1 MCEGTADA
9 CTWTK
14 GISGRISFVS
24 KGVTMYTSVSN
35 GVGVAAG
42 ASTGG
47 GSGGGSKPNAAGM
60 VSASYAGMLAASL
73 LGLVAQAAL

>member
-47 GSGGGSKPNAAGM
+47 GSKPNAAGM

-73 LGLVAQAAL
+73 LGLAAQAAL